1 MNMRKFWTILT
12 VALVALAAVSCEQNP
27 PVNGPGEQNPPVEG
41 PVYFYAAVE
50 DLTRTYLEAE
60 GELFHTKWIGN
71 ETICVVAEDGT
82 AFKFTNTFAASN
94 KFTCSA
100 EGAGALVGKS
110 VEIVY
115 TKSGEASGDV
125 DSTAGAAGTKLATTV
140 TFENGAEY
148 KLDVAC
154 AFLLYSSASEVT
166 FTDRKSVV

>member
-82 AFKFTNTFAASN
+82 AFKFTNTFAA
-94 KFTCSA
+94 
-100 EGAGALVGKS
+100 
-110 VEIVY
+110 
-115 TKSGEASGDV
+115 
-125 DSTAGAAGTKLATTV
+125 
-140 TFENGAEY
+140 
-148 KLDVAC
+148 
-154 AFLLYSSASEVT
+154 
-166 FTDRKSVV
+166 